1 MVHYNDHPLKSNK
14 VFKAFFTIWK
24 LTRYQY
30 YFNIRIINISLIFR
44 IAKCLFIILILSN
57 FKIALITFYIALY
70 TKIKLLFV
78 MLHFFLFLTTFILV
92 TVILLFLGIFLYVFD
107 NNYYYSFLK
116 YFYIHPPFSL
126 SLFSQDFSL
135 HDFGLIHMPK
145 INSIIICF
153 NRSNNSI
160 IKAHSALH

>member
-1 MVHYNDHPLKSNK
+1 MGLLYEMVHYNDHPLKSNK

-44 IAKCLFIILILSN
+44 IAKCLFIILILSK

-107 NNYYYSFLK
+107 NNYYYSSFTNL
-116 YFYIHPPFSL
+116 
-126 SLFSQDFSL
+126 
-135 HDFGLIHMPK
+135 
-145 INSIIICF
+145 
-153 NRSNNSI
+153 
-160 IKAHSALH
+160 